1 MEDGMS
7 RRFTI
12 KAKYIG
18 KPLSFS
24 AMAKK
29 YGLRAADAAEVRAFI
44 YSETDGAFRIR
55 GKRTV
60 GGKAAGYAVARK
72 SRPSRSAKL
81 KIHERRQTS

>member
-1 MEDGMS
+1 MS

-24 AMAKK
+24 EMARK

-44 YSETDGAFRIR
+44 YSETDGGFGIR
-55 GKRTV
+55 DKRTF
-60 GGKAAGYAVARK
+60 GGKAAGYGMARK
-72 SRPSRSAKL
+72 RRPSRSR
-81 KIHERRQTS
+81 KIYSGCTGD

>member
-1 MEDGMS
+1 MS

-24 AMAKK
+24 AMARK

-44 YSETDGAFRIR
+44 YSETDGGFGIR
-55 GKRTV
+55 DKRTF
-60 GGKAAGYAVARK
+60 GGKAAGYGMARK
-72 SRPSRSAKL
+72 RRPSRSAKL
-81 KIHERRQTS
+81 KTHERRQTP